1 MNKTLT
7 ILTTILISTMCFSQT
22 AFKEEK
28 AGHIFYVSLP
38 DYMSKTI
45 GLNTSATIQ
54 FKNTIKDVAGFII
67 EDNKEELK
75 LAEMNY
81 SYLNE
86 FYDDFIKDFLM
97 DEDKRKISKPQI
109 KNVGKLNFIESDA
122 SYYDK
127 DSKLEIYYFIG
138 IAETS
143 SDYYKVLCWST
154 LENKEKF
161 KSDFQKILYS
171 IKD

>member
-67 EDNKEELK
+67 EDNKEELIK
-75 LAEMNY
+75 QADRCYIHRL
-81 SYLNE
+81 LNSE
-86 FYDDFIKDFLM
+86 WDIM
-97 DEDKRKISKPQI
+97 PI
-109 KNVGKLNFIESDA
+109 
-122 SYYDK
+122 
-127 DSKLEIYYFIG
+127 
-138 IAETS
+138 
-143 SDYYKVLCWST
+143 T
-154 LENKEKF
+154 L
-161 KSDFQKILYS
+161 
-171 IKD
+171 